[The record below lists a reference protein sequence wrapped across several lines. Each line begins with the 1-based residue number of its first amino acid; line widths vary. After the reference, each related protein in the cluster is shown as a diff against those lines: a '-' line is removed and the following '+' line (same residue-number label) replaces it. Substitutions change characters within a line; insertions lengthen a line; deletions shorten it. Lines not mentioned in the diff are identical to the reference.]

1 MVVVVADE
9 EEERKREKK
18 IKLFSL
24 TQEKSKIKNQQFLIS
39 VAVVGT
45 AGAIVGGWGNL
56 GGGLTHIA
64 MVREKREK
72 FFFFFFF
79 FFCLLDACRTPFLCL
94 LLLFLLSFSRSLL
107 LSLSLSQL
115 SSRKLSQLN
124 AITPQP
130 LFDKALIARGYSPNV
145 AWRLSFYLPGAMHI
159 FAGLLVFFFGQ
170 DMPDGS
176 KLAVR
181 KADAAAG
188 KGITARTD
196 VGWPSW
202 RAAILN
208 YRTWVLTLIYAVTFG
223 VEISVDNVLS
233 RYFQTQF
240 KL

>member
-1 MVVVVADE
+1 MLFWSIRI
-9 EEERKREKK
+9 RKKSHLFFSIGKK
-18 IKLFSL
+18 
-24 TQEKSKIKNQQFLIS
+24 KNTFTS

-64 MVREKREK
+64 M
-72 FFFFFFF
+72 
-79 FFCLLDACRTPFLCL
+79 
-94 LLLFLLSFSRSLL
+94 
-107 LSLSLSQL
+107 
-115 SSRKLSQLN
+115 
-124 AITPQP
+124 P
-130 LFDKALIARGYSPNV
+130 LFDKALIARGYKPNE
-145 AWRLSFYLPGAMHI
+145 AWRLAFYLPGAMHI

-196 VGWPSW
+196 VGWASW